1 MHLSDRPC
9 IVTDDPA
16 DYLLIVP
23 ATYPTQ
29 ALPRYMTQTEVRA
42 FLRGIEN
49 PRDRALFSLIY
60 LYGLRVGEA
69 VMLHR
74 ADVDLERA
82 RIVVRR
88 NKGGVWTERPLFS
101 SVRTQLDAYFAAY
114 GEPHDALF
122 PGRGGPL
129 KKRQVQSLFTT
140 YRDRS
145 GLNRRYTCHCL
156 RHSIATHL
164 LDAGVP
170 LEFVQDHLG
179 HRNIK
184 STSIYA
190 RITDRN
196 RAAQFR
202 KLEASPWIVHPE
214 PRKEQPCQPPLAAET
229 ADT

>member
-1 MHLSDRPC
+1 
-9 IVTDDPA
+9 
-16 DYLLIVP
+16 
-23 ATYPTQ
+23 
-29 ALPRYMTQTEVRA
+29 MTQVEVRA
-42 FLRGIEN
+42 FLCGIGS

-69 VMLHR
+69 VLLDR
-74 ADVDLERA
+74 AAVDLDRS
-82 RIVVRR
+82 RLVVRR
-88 NKGGVWTERPLFS
+88 VKGGVWTERPLFS
-101 SVRTQLDAYFAAY
+101 SVKAQLEDYFAEC
-114 GEPHDALF
+114 GEPAGALF
-122 PGRGGPL
+122 PGRGGAL
-129 KKRQVQSLFTT
+129 RKRQIQALFSR
-140 YRDRS
+140 YRDGA
-145 GLNRRYTCHCL
+145 GLSRRYTCHCL

-190 RITDRN
+190 RITDQN

-214 PRKEQPCQPPLAAET
+214 HRKEPPCAHPKVAEAAD
-229 ADT
+229 ASRSSL